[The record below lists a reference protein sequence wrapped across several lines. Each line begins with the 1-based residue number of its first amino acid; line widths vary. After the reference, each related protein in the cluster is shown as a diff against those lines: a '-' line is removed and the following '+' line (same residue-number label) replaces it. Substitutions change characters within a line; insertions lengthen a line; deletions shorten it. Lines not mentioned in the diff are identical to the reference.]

1 LVHSISLESD
11 ERGEEAFESLKATAL
26 FTNPEMYQKMFA
38 DTKETIEQEVDWVHP
53 DEDELDQM
61 LAALKENSG

>member
-1 LVHSISLESD
+1 M
-11 ERGEEAFESLKATAL
+11 

-38 DTKETIEQEVDWVHP
+38 DTKETVENEVDWVHP

-61 LAALKENSG
+61 LASLKENNR

>member
-1 LVHSISLESD
+1 MVHAITLESD
-11 ERGEEAFESLKATAL
+11 ERVEEAFDSLKVTAM

-38 DTKETIEQEVDWVHP
+38 DTKETVENEVDWVHP
-53 DEDELDQM
+53 DEDELDRM

>member
-1 LVHSISLESD
+1 MVHAISLESND
-11 ERGEEAFESLKATAL
+11 RTEESFESLKATAM

-38 DTKETIEQEVDWVHP
+38 DTKETVENEVDWVHP
-53 DEDELDQM
+53 DEDELDRM